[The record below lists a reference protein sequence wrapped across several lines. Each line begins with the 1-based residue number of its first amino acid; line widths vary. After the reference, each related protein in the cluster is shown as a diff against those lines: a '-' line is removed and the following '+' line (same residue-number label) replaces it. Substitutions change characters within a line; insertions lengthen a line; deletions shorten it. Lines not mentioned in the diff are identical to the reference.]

1 MAAMVAITIDAVSK
15 SWRRGEFAL
24 RDVTLAI
31 EPGEIFGLLGPNGA
45 GKTTLVKVLLD
56 LVRPSRGATTLLSIP
71 SRQVAARRRI
81 GYLPEDHRFPEHHTP
96 VSALLFYAGLSGIA
110 PSVARPRIDA
120 LLAQVGLADVAG
132 RKVRGF
138 SKGMKQ
144 RLGLAQVLVGE
155 PDLLFLDEPTDG
167 IDPVGRA
174 EIRGLLEQQ
183 RRAGRTIFLNSH
195 LLSEVEQLCDRV
207 GILARGELKRV
218 GSVREL
224 TQSGLRWAVTLSRPP
239 EQALLG
245 ELVRAFGDARRATA
259 DGAPDGEAARTVELC
274 LARDEAIDAVID
286 FLRARGLSIRGVAR
300 KRTSLEAAFL
310 ESVAGAA
317 GSAGAAAGA
326 TS

>member
-1 MAAMVAITIDAVSK
+1 MAMAAITIDAVSK
-15 SWRRGEFAL
+15 SYRRGEFAL
-24 RDVTLAI
+24 RDVTLEVA
-31 EPGEIFGLLGPNGA
+31 PGEIFGLLGPNGA
-45 GKTTLVKVLLD
+45 GKTTLVKILLD
-56 LVRPSRGATTLLSIP
+56 LVRPTRGTTSLLSLP
-71 SRQVAARRRI
+71 SRQVAARRRV

-96 VSALLFYAGLSGIA
+96 VSALLFFAGLSGVA
-110 PSVARPRIDA
+110 PAVARPRIDA
-120 LLAQVGLADVAG
+120 LLAQVGLADAAG

-144 RLGLAQVLVGE
+144 RLGLAQVLVAE

-224 TQSGLRWAVTLSRPP
+224 TQSAICWAITLSQPP
-239 EQALLG
+239 GEALLA
-245 ELVRAFGDARRATA
+245 ELVRAFGDARRAVS
-259 DGAPDGEAARTVELC
+259 DGIPDPEAARTVELS

-286 FLRARGLSIRGVAR
+286 FLRARELSIRGVAR

-310 ESVAGAA
+310 DSVAGGGAA
-317 GSAGAAAGA
+317 PGAAAGA
-326 TS
+326 TA